1 MTDKKR
7 EIRVQGK
14 RDKTEPVPFDEALR
28 RLVNTP
34 PRHKIKRP
42 KDWPQDEDPGDPNDP
57 RCPAV

>member
-1 MTDKKR
+1 MRPESKQTSGAKNR
-7 EIRVQGK
+7 EPI
-14 RDKTEPVPFDEALR
+14 PFDDALR

-57 RCPAV
+57 RCPAL